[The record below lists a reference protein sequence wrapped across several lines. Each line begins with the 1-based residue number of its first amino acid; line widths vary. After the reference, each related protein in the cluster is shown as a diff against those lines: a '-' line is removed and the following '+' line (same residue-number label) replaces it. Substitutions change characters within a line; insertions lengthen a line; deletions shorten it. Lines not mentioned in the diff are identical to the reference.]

1 LKYQIFKTKCSITEK
16 VFLSILGILLLI
28 LTFKFFFLSNFTLQN
43 LLFYIVIVAIF
54 LALTF
59 LAYFDFKKM
68 EVHSTLSLALM
79 LLLFAS
85 NLSLFLVLGSEEG
98 IKINNWVY
106 IPYQNFLSTLILG
119 SLFQLTV
126 LLSKEKALGQG
137 DVRIAIIVGLLIGYN
152 NIIYWSYITVFSALF
167 YGLIIAYKK
176 KKFKGLK
183 IPFVPF
189 MVLGTMI
196 VILINI

>member
-1 LKYQIFKTKCSITEK
+1 MKYQIFKTKCSITEK

>member
-1 LKYQIFKTKCSITEK
+1 MKYQIFKTKCSITEK
-16 VFLSILGILLLI
+16 VFLSILGTILLI

-196 VILINI
+196 IILINI

>member
-1 LKYQIFKTKCSITEK
+1 
-16 VFLSILGILLLI
+16 
-28 LTFKFFFLSNFTLQN
+28 
-43 LLFYIVIVAIF
+43 
-54 LALTF
+54 
-59 LAYFDFKKM
+59 M

>member
-85 NLSLFLVLGSEEG
+85 NLSIFLALGSEEG